1 MDESMK
7 VDNLRTLHQIIED
20 VLRETVKDISRTDLN
35 EIIKT
40 AVWKPNKDNKS
51 VQHFILQMQNRY
63 THEEADA
70 KQLIK
75 KGLTPE
81 PYLYQIPEPGERF
94 EYVVV
99 ENNSSERVGD
109 KMEYP
114 EVARRLDKKIDI
126 NYYLKSV
133 IGLCARF
140 INYDDRYQPSSEI
153 VLKALKKLKD
163 GNADDDED
171 DMDEDEVDEDEMD
184 EDAVS
189 KLRDALAQKSAE
201 KWIRGYIKNLR
212 DSLKK
217 DKTIIS
223 HLWKGVCIYTK
234 KYLIL
239 LMPTRENI

>member
-1 MDESMK
+1 MRD
-7 VDNLRTLHQIIED
+7 
-20 VLRETVKDISRTDLN
+20 
-35 EIIKT
+35 
-40 AVWKPNKDNKS
+40 
-51 VQHFILQMQNRY
+51 RY
-63 THEEADA
+63 TRKEADA
-70 KQLIK
+70 KWLIK

-114 EVARRLDKKIDI
+114 EVARHLDKKINI

-133 IGLCARF
+133 VGLCAWF

-163 GNADDDED
+163 GNKADDDED
-171 DMDEDEVDEDEMD
+171 DVDEDEVDEDEMD
-184 EDAVS
+184 EDEVS

-201 KWIRGYIKNLR
+201 KWIRGYIK
-212 DSLKK
+212 SLHDGPKK

-223 HLWKGVCIYTK
+223 HL
-234 KYLIL
+234 
-239 LMPTRENI
+239 